1 MVHSTYKLFLALY
14 FAHLVTDF
22 VLQSDSIVAG
32 KNQGSWRSYL
42 WHGFLYC
49 ATTLAVVTIM
59 NPDLVRTRQFEI
71 VVIALCVVH
80 LVLDRTKASLV
91 TAKWVDDGVKSFTA
105 DQSLHLLTV
114 IGATLLINRPSW
126 QAVLPYLQKM
136 REAQG
141 KILFVAVIYILVVF
155 GSGYFIR
162 YLIRPLWTTSSEE
175 PSEHH
180 DEVVNAGLYIGW
192 LERFLALT
200 AIFLQS
206 PGTVGLILTA
216 KSIARYPE
224 LKSPGQF
231 VEYFLIGTLL
241 SISIAILGGIILLKI
256 FYGTVV
262 LAK

>member
-14 FAHLVTDF
+14 LAHLLTDF
-22 VLQSDSIVAG
+22 VFQADNVVAG
-32 KNQGSWRSYL
+32 KKQGNWRTYL
-42 WHGFLYC
+42 WHGITYY
-49 ATTLAVVTIM
+49 ATTLAVVMVM
-59 NPDLVRTRQFEI
+59 NPGLVRTWLFEC
-71 VVIALCVVH
+71 VVLALSVVH
-80 LVLDRTKASLV
+80 LLLDWTKLALAS
-91 TAKWVDDGVKSFTA
+91 AKWVSDGAKSFTA
-105 DQSLHLLTV
+105 DQGLHLLTV

-126 QAVLPYLQKM
+126 QAVVPYLGRM
-136 REAQG
+136 RDAQD
-141 KILFVAVIYILVVF
+141 KILLIAVIYVLVVF

-162 YLIRPLWTTSSEE
+162 YLIRPLWTATSGESRQ
-175 PSEHH
+175 HH

-206 PGTVGLILTA
+206 PGTVGLILAA

-241 SISIAILGGIILLKI
+241 SISIAIFGGIILLKV
-256 FYGTVV
+256 FYGTAA
-262 LAK
+262 LGK

>member
-22 VLQSDSIVAG
+22 VFQSDSVVAG
-32 KNQGSWRSYL
+32 KSQGSWRSYL
-42 WHGFLYC
+42 WHGFLYY
-49 ATTLAVVTIM
+49 ATTLVVVIIM
-59 NPDLVRTRQFEI
+59 SPDLVCTRRFEI
-71 VVIALCVVH
+71 VIIGLCVVH
-80 LVLDRTKASLV
+80 LVVDRAKVGLG
-91 TAKWVDDGVKSFTA
+91 TAKWVGDGAKSFAA

-114 IGATLLINRPSW
+114 IGAALLINRPSW
-126 QAVLPYLQKM
+126 QGVLPYLERM
-136 REAQG
+136 REAQD
-141 KILFVAVIYILVVF
+141 KILLVAVIYVLVIF

-162 YLIRPLWTTSSEE
+162 YLINPLWITASEQRNV
-175 PSEHH
+175 HH

-216 KSIARYPE
+216 KSIARYQE

-241 SISIAILGGIILLKI
+241 SISVAILGGIILLKI
-256 FYGTVV
+256 FYGTVA
-262 LAK
+262 LGK